1 VSFLDAVRL
10 ALAQIRV
17 QKLKSFFTTLG
28 VLIGVMFLIAVVSV
42 VQGMQNYL
50 ENDFAGKLIGGNT
63 FTVRRFTF
71 IGQGNVT
78 ERMWRE
84 MQRRPRIYAADVQL
98 LREALPPGTQTAI
111 ESSDFVYAATPY
123 ARRRQVQAT
132 ATDGDY
138 FRIKQYDLSAGR
150 TFSDQEARLGA
161 PVVVIGDEIANHF
174 FPALDPVG
182 RELRIAGVPYTVVGV
197 IEKQGSVFGFSLDRL
212 AVAPF
217 NSPMRRVT
225 NPRGDVDGLIVKAPT
240 LEMLGDL
247 EDVAREALRG
257 RRRLSPSEPDNFAF
271 ETSQSALAFFD
282 GIKSKMLAFGTA
294 LPAIGLIVGSMVIM
308 NIMLV
313 AVAERTREIGVRK
326 ALGARR
332 KDIMRQFLVE
342 AATLSLLGAALGVAL
357 GLAGAK
363 AVSMAFPFL
372 PAAVAPWSIA
382 VALVMG
388 AGVGILAGAYPASRA
403 ARLDPITALRAE

>member
-1 VSFLDAVRL
+1 VRLLDAVRL
-10 ALAQIRV
+10 AFQQIRV

-28 VLIGVMFLIAVVSV
+28 VLIGVMFLIAVISI

-63 FTVRRFTF
+63 FTVKRFTF

-78 ERMWRE
+78 ERQWRE
-84 MQRRPRIYAADVQL
+84 MQRRPRIYPADVQL
-98 LREALPPGTQTAI
+98 LRQALPPGTQTAI
-111 ESSDFVYAATPY
+111 ESGDFVYAVTPL
-123 ARRRQVQAT
+123 ARRRQVQAV
-132 ATDGDY
+132 ATDADY
-138 FRIKQYDLSAGR
+138 FRIKQYEIPNGR
-150 TFSDQEARLGA
+150 AFTEQEERLGA
-161 PVVVIGDEIANHF
+161 PVVVIGDEVARHF

-182 RELRIAGVPYTVVGV
+182 RELRIGGTPYTVVGV
-197 IEKQGSVFGFSLDRL
+197 IAKQGTVFGFSLDRL

-217 NSPMRRVT
+217 SSPMRRVT
-225 NPRGDVDGLIVKAPT
+225 NPRGDVDGLIVKAPS
-240 LEMLGDL
+240 LEAMGDL
-247 EDVAREALRG
+247 QDVVRETLRS
-257 RRRLSPSEPDNFAF
+257 RRRLGPAEPDDFAF
-271 ETSQSALAFFD
+271 ETSESALAFFS

-342 AATLSLLGAALGVAL
+342 AATLSLLGAAMGVAL
-357 GLAGAK
+357 GLGGAK
-363 AVSMAFPFL
+363 LVALAFPFL

-403 ARLDPITALRAE
+403 SRLDPIAALRAD